1 MVEHLVWFKLR
12 AEAPAEA
19 KLVLLAELVALK
31 DRIPGIL
38 EASAGA
44 DFSGRAAGYTHA
56 FVARFVDRAA
66 LEAYHPHPAHRAVV
80 ERYVEPISEGVLALD
95 YEHD

>member
-12 AEAPAEA
+12 TDAPQAA
-19 KLVLLAELVALK
+19 KEQLLAELVALK
-31 DRIPGIL
+31 DRIPGIID
-38 EASAGA
+38 ASAGA
-44 DFSGRAAGYTHA
+44 DFSGRAAGYTHG
-56 FVARFVDRAA
+56 FVVRFVDRAA

-95 YEHD
+95 FEHD

>member
-1 MVEHLVWFKLR
+1 MVEHIVWFKLR
-12 AEAPAEA
+12 AQAPEAD
-19 KLVLLAELVALK
+19 KQRLMAELVALK
-31 DRIPGIL
+31 ERIPGII

-44 DFSGRAAGYTHA
+44 DYSGRAAGYTHG

-66 LEAYHPHPAHRAVV
+66 LEAYHPHPAHRTVV

-95 YEHD
+95 FEHD